1 MGADE
6 IAQAAPRRPA
16 AAWRGLAARRAQDRK
31 FRIWVACAAALHAAL
46 FIGVG
51 TSSLPSQMGQ
61 PDASPEGISVELV
74 DAADLMS
81 KDTVPMP
88 PDNPQASPPAP
99 LNPHSRQRRQQLPSL
114 SCPSSRLHPHR
125 RKISRWR
132 RHPSSPRRRGQPKK
146 QTKAPPTPPT
156 KSASAAQPRD
166 PLELSLPD
174 AGLAPPGRS
183 TAFARPANITRSG
196 ENDEFGRGV
205 IRALRR
211 TMPTSDR
218 LAQVTIR
225 LFLSETGN
233 IVEARLVRS
242 GGDPLM
248 DQNVVFAARQASFP
262 IPPAGATPA
271 DRTFLVTYVYR

>member
-16 AAWRGLAARRAQDRK
+16 VARRTLAARRAQERR
-31 FRIWVACAAALHAAL
+31 FWIWVACAAVLHAAL

-51 TSSLPSQMGQ
+51 RSSLSSHRGV
-61 PDASPEGISVELV
+61 PDASPKGISVELV
-74 DAADLMS
+74 DAADLTS
-81 KDTVPMP
+81 RNSVSMP
-88 PDNPQASPPAP
+88 ADNPPAPPPSAAQSPQPPTEAAPPAPREPEPPPPVPKKDLAIEKAPEQPSPTEQPRKQTKSPPA
-99 LNPHSRQRRQQLPSL
+99 
-114 SCPSSRLHPHR
+114 
-125 RKISRWR
+125 
-132 RHPSSPRRRGQPKK
+132 
-146 QTKAPPTPPT
+146 PPT
-156 KSASAAQPRD
+156 KSAPAPQPRD

-174 AGLAPPGRS
+174 AALAPPGRS
-183 TAFARPANITRSG
+183 TAFARPAGITRSG

-211 TMPTSDR
+211 TMPGSDR
-218 LAQVTIR
+218 MGQVTIR

-233 IVEARLVRS
+233 IVDVRLVRS
-242 GGDPLM
+242 SGDGLM

-262 IPPAGATPA
+262 IPPAGATPV